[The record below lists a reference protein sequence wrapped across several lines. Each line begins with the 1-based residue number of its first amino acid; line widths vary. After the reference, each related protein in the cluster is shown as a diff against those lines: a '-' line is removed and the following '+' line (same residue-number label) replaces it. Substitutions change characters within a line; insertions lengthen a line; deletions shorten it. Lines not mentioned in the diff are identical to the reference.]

1 MFISITQREHAHVL
15 YVLLNQCVNGFVKS
29 GVTGVLKNGA
39 IILYI
44 VEEEN
49 MKTCKTCKSW
59 KRQVLDDQFI
69 ISWGDLWKWSQD
81 KPSRA
86 ICLLCDFKSDIHVR
100 MSDTKN
106 DKEKMSKHFRKHH
119 SEDLQKR
126 KVTRLGSCD
135 NKHFIYDSPEDKCQ
149 GDDIIVP
156 GALYYMDGE
165 GCSAGFSTD
174 ENFGCV
180 HHEET

>member
-1 MFISITQREHAHVL
+1 MKKKIAFIGKSCPKRIKPKK
-15 YVLLNQCVNGFVKS
+15 VK
-29 GVTGVLKNGA
+29 L
-39 IILYI
+39 
-44 VEEEN
+44 
-49 MKTCKTCKSW
+49 
-59 KRQVLDDQFI
+59 
-69 ISWGDLWKWSQD
+69 
-81 KPSRA
+81 
-86 ICLLCDFKSDIHVR
+86 
-100 MSDTKN
+100 TKN
-106 DKEKMSKHFRKHH
+106 FEKMSKHFRKHH
-119 SEDLQKR
+119 SEDLKKR

-135 NKHFIYDSPEDKCQ
+135 NKHFIYDSPEDKWQ